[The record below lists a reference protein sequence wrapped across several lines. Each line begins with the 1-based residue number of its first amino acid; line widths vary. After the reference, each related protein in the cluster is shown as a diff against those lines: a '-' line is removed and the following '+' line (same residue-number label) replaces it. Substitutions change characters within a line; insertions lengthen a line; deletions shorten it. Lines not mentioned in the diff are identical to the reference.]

1 MSNEFLTVKL
11 SGKRFNSHILPMDI
25 LSDFKILENMI
36 VAQAK
41 AHYFE
46 THPDR
51 KRLPKGF
58 INNITMGLS
67 NIEKGSVVCD
77 VEIAYD
83 AQSTYVLEVEEYYR
97 HSVNNIIR
105 IIKMG
110 ENDDLNDLNL
120 SDQKILKNFDKFGCN
135 LKDDESMSFI
145 SANNDAAILTKSSRQ
160 KMILASKNVEY
171 NEILED
177 YGIISAVDI
186 KTSIFKISFFD
197 NEDRRIDAPLSDEY
211 SKAVGDAI
219 FDSEKG
225 HIVWVKGTGLF
236 DRNGKLVKLE
246 SIDELVLLDS
256 LDIQARLHELSF
268 LKDGWYDGIGLAPS
282 STSLKELSSMFSEHY
297 PENAP
302 LPRIYPTPEGNVSVE
317 WTIGNWEISLEIE
330 LCNLVGTFLAI
341 DVLTNKELEKEI
353 NLKEPAAWKDLTNF
367 ITNLNEGV
375 NE

>member
-1 MSNEFLTVKL
+1 MSDEFLTVKL

-36 VAQAK
+36 IAQARD
-41 AHYFE
+41 HYFE

-51 KRLPKGF
+51 KKLPKGF
-58 INNITMGLS
+58 FNNITIGLS

-83 AQSTYVLEVEEYYR
+83 AQSTYIPEVEKYYR
-97 HSVNNIIR
+97 HSVEDIIR
-105 IIKMG
+105 TIKKG
-110 ENDDLNDLNL
+110 ENDDLIDLNL

-145 SANNDAAILTKSSRQ
+145 STNNNEAILTKSSRQ

-186 KTSIFKISFFD
+186 KTAIFKISFFD

-236 DRNGKLVKLE
+236 DRNKKLVKLE

-282 STSLKELSSMFSEHY
+282 NASLKELSSMFSEYY
-297 PENAP
+297 PETAP

-317 WTIGNWEISLEIE
+317 WTLGNWEVSFEIG
-330 LCNLVGTFLAI
+330 LCDLVGIFLAVN
-341 DVLTNKELEKEI
+341 VLTDEEIEKEI
-353 NLKEPAAWKDLTNF
+353 NLKEPTAWKDLTKT
-367 ITNLNEGV
+367 IIILNEGV